1 MIRSVKNNK
10 TVLIFIVSALLS
22 LIIGFLYLRFDRL
35 KLIKCLKNA
44 EAYRD
49 ELMLN
54 ADLTPNK
61 IISIE
66 QATDRKRDECYVLY
80 K

>member
-1 MIRSVKNNK
+1 MKKKK
-10 TVLIFIVSALLS
+10 TTFIFIVSILLS

-35 KLIKCLKNA
+35 RLIKCLKNA
-44 EAYRD
+44 GAYRD

-54 ADLTPNK
+54 ADLTSNK

>member
-1 MIRSVKNNK
+1 MKNKK
-10 TVLIFIVSALLS
+10 TTFIFIVSVLLS

-35 KLIKCLKNA
+35 KLIKCLKEA
-44 EAYRD
+44 ETYRD
-49 ELMLN
+49 ELLLN

-80 K
+80 KR

>member
-1 MIRSVKNNK
+1 MKNNRA
-10 TVLIFIVSALLS
+10 TLIFIVSVLLS

-35 KLIKCLKNA
+35 KLIKCLKDA

-49 ELMLN
+49 ALMLN

-80 K
+80 N